1 MDGPLPEVVIEHWVH
16 KIKHLLDHLLHRSPF
31 GSKRFFKARA
41 FYWFVFYS
49 VVFPR
54 YFIVL
59 LIQISGYLLMRRL
72 WRGLANFPI
81 RSWSHNNLKQT
92 KIIYN
97 FIYVDKKLACSTSKV
112 FAIRSYIYMLFSPTL
127 IWRFFFGKEKF
138 RWLSSENKGDDTKT
152 EHRNL
157 DFGGIICVSMKM
169 QIFMFLESIQLI
181 NFSSSQKLSNECRSK

>member
-1 MDGPLPEVVIEHWVH
+1 MN
-16 KIKHLLDHLLHRSPF
+16 HLLQRSPF

-112 FAIRSYIYMLFSPTL
+112 FAILSYICYFHL
-127 IWRFFFGKEKF
+127 
-138 RWLSSENKGDDTKT
+138 LSFDD
-152 EHRNL
+152 
-157 DFGGIICVSMKM
+157 F
-169 QIFMFLESIQLI
+169 FLEKKNSGGCLLKIKWMI
-181 NFSSSQKLSNECRSK
+181 QKLNIVIWTLEV